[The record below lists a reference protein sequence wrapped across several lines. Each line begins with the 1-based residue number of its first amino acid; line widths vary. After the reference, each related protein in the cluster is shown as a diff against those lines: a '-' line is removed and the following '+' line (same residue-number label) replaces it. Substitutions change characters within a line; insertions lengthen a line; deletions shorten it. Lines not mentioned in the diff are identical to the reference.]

1 MTRPL
6 AGIRV
11 LDLSQ
16 VIAGPFGGA
25 LLAQSGADVI
35 KIEGLTGE
43 MSRSSIATTFY
54 GLNYGKRGL
63 ALNLRSER
71 GQEVMYRLSKTADVV
86 IENFR
91 PGVMDRLQVGYEK
104 LSQINTRL
112 IFVSVSAFGQD
123 GPYAHRPGFD
133 PLLQAMTGIERT
145 QGGEHNPPVFLRIAV
160 TDYTTAMMQAA
171 AVTFALY
178 SRERTGQGQRLDL
191 SLLRSGIFVNGEAFT
206 RYPSRPPRA
215 LPDKGQNGFGP
226 LDRMY
231 RCADDWIFL
240 LVQDDQQRWFNLLS
254 LPDLAPLRSDPLFA
268 DAAARSTNGT
278 VLTQQLERLFLTRP
292 AAEWLAGLEAAGVP
306 CAPVVTGY
314 DRRFFEDVQ
323 PIVNRY
329 SVAGEHSESGRVE
342 HPGAFVKFSAAE
354 HPPEGRSSPGLGEH
368 TKAILAEL
376 GYSSSQIEGMHA
388 TGIVL

>member
-1 MTRPL
+1 MTQPL
-6 AGIRV
+6 AGIKA

-35 KIEGLTGE
+35 KIEPLTGE
-43 MSRSSIATTFY
+43 MTRSSVATSFY

-63 ALNLRSER
+63 ALNLRSTE
-71 GQEVMYRLSKTADVV
+71 GQEVMYRLVRNADVL

-91 PGVMDRLQVGYEK
+91 PGVMDRLHVGYEK
-104 LSQINTRL
+104 LAEINPRL
-112 IFVSVSAFGQD
+112 VFASVSAFGQS

-133 PLLQAMTGIERT
+133 PLLQAMTGIERA

-171 AVTFALY
+171 AVTFALFA
-178 SRERTGQGQRLDL
+178 REKSGRGQCLNL

-206 RYPSRPPRA
+206 RYPGRPSRP
-215 LPDKGQNGFGP
+215 LPDEGQNGFGP

-231 RCADDWIFL
+231 QCADDWIFL
-240 LVQDDQQRWFNLLS
+240 LVEDDQERWFNLLS
-254 LPDLAPLRSDPLFA
+254 LPDMTHLRSDPLFA
-268 DAAARSTNGT
+268 DPVARQTNAT
-278 VLTQQLERLFLTRP
+278 VLTQQLEKLFLTRN
-292 AAEWLAGLEAAGVP
+292 ASEWLADLEAAAVP

-314 DRRFFEDVQ
+314 ERRFFEDVQ

-329 SVAGEHSESGRVE
+329 TVAGQHHESGRVE
-342 HPGAFVKFSAAE
+342 HPGALIKFSASE

-368 TKAILAEL
+368 TKEILAEL
-376 GYSSSQIEGMHA
+376 GYTASQIEGMRA